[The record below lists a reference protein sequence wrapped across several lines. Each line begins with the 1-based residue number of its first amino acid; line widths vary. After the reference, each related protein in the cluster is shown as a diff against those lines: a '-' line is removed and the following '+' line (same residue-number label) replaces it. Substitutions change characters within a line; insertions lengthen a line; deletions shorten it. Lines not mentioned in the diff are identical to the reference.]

1 MDYGDCCLFKFS
13 EVVYIFDMMRRFLY
27 YLFYFKL
34 LSSLFMIFVL
44 ISFFIFVES
53 GERVGFVI
61 IILFVMIVFLFLI
74 LLFFLEIFDGV
85 LMFGIGL

>member
-1 MDYGDCCLFKFS
+1 MDYGDCCLFEFS
-13 EVVYIFDMMRRFLY
+13 EVVYIFYMMRKFLY